1 MVYRHVNFLWVL
13 VLVFSLLFL
22 VSTTVSFP
30 IEETSLGTI
39 NGTSV
44 IAITHGNSE
53 RLKELI
59 PLKNSE
65 NDDFNMFGGM
75 ALGVRKLGMDQD
87 D

>member
-1 MVYRHVNFLWVL
+1 MHHQNFVL
-13 VLVFSLLFL
+13 VVMYSLLFL
-22 VSTTVSFP
+22 ASVFHSFP
-30 IEETSLGTI
+30 VEHTSLGTI

-53 RLKELI
+53 SLKELV

-75 ALGVRKLGMDQD
+75 ALGVQKLGMDQNQ
-87 D
+87 